1 MSEIKLIINGK
12 ECVGQKGQTIL
23 EIANANGIFIPT
35 LCHLA
40 KVKNYGACGV
50 CVVEGE
56 GLPKLMRACSTV
68 AADGWKINTE
78 SKRVVQAR
86 KVALELLMSDH
97 DGDCKGPCH
106 LGCPAHTDVQGYVK
120 QIALGNDREAVRI
133 IKDKIPLPASV
144 GRVCPHPCE
153 NDCRRALVEQPL
165 SIAYLKAFAADND
178 MKSGNPFTPAVAA
191 STGKR
196 VAIVGGGPAGL
207 TAAYQLAV
215 KGHGVTVYD
224 MMPEMGGMLRY
235 GIPEYRLP
243 KAVLAAEVEAIAKLG
258 VELKKTFSI
267 DPNVC
272 IRCGAC
278 INSCRKGAVVV
289 E

>member
-1 MSEIKLIINGK
+1 MSEIKIIINGK
-12 ECVGQKGQTIL
+12 ECVGQQGQTIL
-23 EIANANGIFIPT
+23 EIAENNGIFIPT

-40 KVKNYGACGV
+40 SVKHYGACGV

-56 GLPKLMRACSTV
+56 KMPKLMRACSTV
-68 AADGWKINTE
+68 AANGWVINTE
-78 SKRVVQAR
+78 SDRVKQAR
-86 KVALELLMSDH
+86 KIALELLMSDH

-106 LGCPAHTDVQGYVK
+106 LGCPAHTDVQAYVK
-120 QIALGNDREAVRI
+120 QIALGNDKEAVRI

-153 NDCRRALVEQPL
+153 NDCRRQLVEQPL

-178 MKSGNPFTPAVAA
+178 MKSENPFKPELAE
-191 STGKR
+191 STGKK

-215 KGHGVTVYD
+215 KGHAVTVMD

-235 GIPEYRLP
+235 GIPEYRLTRQFW
-243 KAVLAAEVEAIAKLG
+243 LRKLLPSRLW
-258 VELKKTFSI
+258 V
-267 DPNVC
+267 
-272 IRCGAC
+272 
-278 INSCRKGAVVV
+278 
-289 E
+289 

>member
-23 EIANANGIFIPT
+23 EVAQANGIFVPT

-40 KVKNYGACGV
+40 SVKHYGACGV
-50 CVVEGE
+50 CVVEAKNS
-56 GLPKLMRACSTV
+56 PKLMRSCSTL
-68 AADGWKINTE
+68 AADGMDIDTE

-153 NDCRRALVEQPL
+153 NDCRRALVEQPQ
-165 SIAYLKAFAADND
+165 IGRAH
-178 MKSGNPFTPAVAA
+178 V
-191 STGKR
+191 
-196 VAIVGGGPAGL
+196 
-207 TAAYQLAV
+207 
-215 KGHGVTVYD
+215 
-224 MMPEMGGMLRY
+224 
-235 GIPEYRLP
+235 
-243 KAVLAAEVEAIAKLG
+243 
-258 VELKKTFSI
+258 
-267 DPNVC
+267 
-272 IRCGAC
+272 
-278 INSCRKGAVVV
+278 
-289 E
+289 